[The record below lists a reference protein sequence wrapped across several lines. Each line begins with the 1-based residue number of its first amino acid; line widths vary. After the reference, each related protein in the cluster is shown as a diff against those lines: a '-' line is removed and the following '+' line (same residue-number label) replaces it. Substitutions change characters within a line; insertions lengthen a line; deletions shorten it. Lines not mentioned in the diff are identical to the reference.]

1 MNSGIPIDVGAA
13 LEKNTYLT
21 SVADLERRGK
31 RQVKVIKTSLI
42 YDLITKAVD
51 NVRQTMESSLD
62 FMERERLVEESKIEF
77 DRLLGEHQSQQGRL
91 KELEDRIEDLN
102 SRLAESEGNLQD
114 ERNRIQEVL
123 EERDR
128 ALQEKLPGE
137 EEGSDGL
144 GSEEKA
150 RYEARIEELQEKL
163 LVNEDVA
170 KSLEIE
176 ENRRRDLESENAGYQ
191 ARINELTEKLA
202 EQEKNGTA
210 RVENEIENLSSQIQ
224 DFEQALE
231 VTRQAAQEKDKA
243 LVEERERS
251 EKEEATRSETA
262 GHLHDMI
269 RRQEAELEEAEKA
282 RKENE
287 DYRLQVAS
295 LTAEL
300 KAVRENQPAT
310 DGLLDELKEMREDFK
325 AMESRNR
332 ELEVLAAAAEN
343 PAPDTS
349 ALEEIFEQKVAKITS
364 EISAKLEGLK
374 HGSDV
379 GTSPEDI
386 KLTIAKIFSEEI
398 DTNVTNIGDI
408 KVKEKKTGGISDNLK
423 RLKNLGKSSGEK

>member
-51 NVRQTMESSLD
+51 NVRQTMETSLD
-62 FMERERLVEESKIEF
+62 SMERERLVEESRIEF
-77 DRLLGEHQSQQGRL
+77 DRLLGEHQSQQKRL
-91 KELEDRIEDLN
+91 KELEDRTEDLN
-102 SRLAESEGNLQD
+102 RRLEESEGNLQD
-114 ERNRIQEVL
+114 ERNRIQEVR

-128 ALQEKLPGE
+128 ALQEKLQSE
-137 EEGSDGL
+137 EEGSHGL
-144 GSEEKA
+144 ESEEKA
-150 RYEARIEELQEKL
+150 RYEALITELQEKL
-163 LVNEDVA
+163 LANEDVM
-170 KSLEIE
+170 KSLENE
-176 ENRRRDLESENAGYQ
+176 ENRRRDLESENTRYQ
-191 ARINELTEKLA
+191 VMINDLTEKLA
-202 EQEKNGTA
+202 DQEKDGAT
-210 RVENEIENLSSQIQ
+210 RIENEIENLNSQIQ
-224 DFEQALE
+224 GLEGALE
-231 VTRQAAQEKDKA
+231 ETRQSVQEKDKA
-243 LVEERERS
+243 LAEERERS
-251 EKEEATRSETA
+251 EKEEASRSETA
-262 GHLHDMI
+262 SHLHDMI
-269 RRQEAELEEAEKA
+269 RRQEAELEEAVKA

-287 DYRLQVAS
+287 DFRLQVAS

-325 AMESRNR
+325 SMESRNR

-343 PAPDTS
+343 HAPDTS
-349 ALEEIFEQKVAKITS
+349 ALEEIFEKKVAMITS

-386 KLTIAKIFSEEI
+386 KLTIAKIFSEDLEN
-398 DTNVTNIGDI
+398 NVSNIGDI

-423 RLKNLGKSSGEK
+423 RLKNLGKSSVKE

>member
-251 EKEEATRSETA
+251 EKEEANRSETA

-398 DTNVTNIGDI
+398 DSNVSNIGDI

>member
-398 DTNVTNIGDI
+398 DSNVSNIGDI